1 MTALDDGRT
10 TVAQGFTLWLM
21 GPTSSGKTTLA
32 ELLSARLHADG
43 VTTLHYDG
51 DEIRDCF
58 GENHGFT
65 PADRLRVVTTLV
77 DLANKSTTAG
87 INVIVS
93 ALTANEGARKLVHD
107 KVLGLVVGYIKCS
120 IDVCA
125 ERDPKGLYAMAKSG
139 EIKTL
144 IGINS
149 EYHPPE
155 DPDLIIDTVALSPQQ
170 AVDAIVAYLHQ
181 AGHLD

>member
-1 MTALDDGRT
+1 MTVLDNGRT
-10 TVAQGFTLWLM
+10 TVPQGFTLWLM

-32 ELLSARLHADG
+32 ELLSARLHDES

-51 DEIRDCF
+51 DEIRDWF

-65 PADRLRVVTTLV
+65 PADRLRVVGTLV
-77 DLANKSTTAG
+77 DLANKATAAG

-93 ALTANEGARKLVHD
+93 ALTANEGARKLVHE
-107 KVLGLVVGYIKCS
+107 KVSGLVVGYVKCS
-120 IDVCA
+120 IEVCA
-125 ERDPKGLYAMAKSG
+125 ERDPKGLYAMAQNG
-139 EIKTL
+139 EIETL

-155 DPDLIIDTVALSPQQ
+155 NPDLTIDTVALSPDQ
-170 AVDAIVAYLHQ
+170 AIDSIVAYLHQ
-181 AGHLD
+181 AGHLN